1 MIVRSTDL
9 LKNGLLN
16 FFKGVCYMESKLSV
30 NSIIT
35 GGIEI
40 GLKNSLAII
49 VNFILWILTCWI
61 PYINVG
67 TTIGLTVGIIAKASK
82 GEIISVVEIFN
93 PEYRKYM
100 GEYFLTSVLLTIG
113 ILVGMPF
120 GGVPCIVIGIAWSQA
135 LFLAID
141 KGKNPM
147 EAISLSNKVTYGKKG
162 TIFLAYLVFFLV
174 IGVISLVLL
183 AVITSNVA
191 IGVLLYLILMLLAFF
206 VNFGISAY
214 IYKSLCS
221 DL

>member
-9 LKNGLLN
+9 LKKGLLN
-16 FFKGVCYMESKLSV
+16 FFKGVCYMENKLSV

-49 VNFILWILTCWI
+49 VNYILWILTIWI

-67 TTIGLTVGIIAKASK
+67 TTIGLNVGIIAKASK
-82 GEIISVVEIFN
+82 GEVISIVEIFN

-100 GEYFLTSVLLTIG
+100 GEYFLTRGLLSVG
-113 ILVGMPF
+113 IVLGMVFLVGP
-120 GGVPCIVIGIAWSQA
+120 GIVISLAWSQA

-147 EAISLSNKVTYGKKG
+147 EAISLSNKLTYGKKG
-162 TIFLAYLVFFLV
+162 TIFLAYLVASVLIGVLSVIFTLIPVIGALLV
-174 IGVISLVLL
+174 IILVLL
-183 AVITSNVA
+183 AV
-191 IGVLLYLILMLLAFF
+191 F
-206 VNFGISAY
+206 VNFGITAY

>member
-1 MIVRSTDL
+1 
-9 LKNGLLN
+9 
-16 FFKGVCYMESKLSV
+16 MESKLSV

-82 GEIISVVEIFN
+82 GEVISVVEIFN

-100 GEYFLTSVLLTIG
+100 GEYFLTSGLLSVGIVLGMAFMIG
-113 ILVGMPF
+113 PG
-120 GGVPCIVIGIAWSQA
+120 IVISLAWSQA

-162 TIFLAYLVFFLV
+162 TIFLAYLVVFLV
-174 IGVISLVLL
+174 IGVISPVLSL
-183 AVITSNVA
+183 IPG
-191 IGVLLYLILMLLAFF
+191 IGILLNLILMLLVFF
-206 VNFGISAY
+206 INFGITAY

>member
-1 MIVRSTDL
+1 
-9 LKNGLLN
+9 
-16 FFKGVCYMESKLSV
+16 MESKLSV

-49 VNFILWILTCWI
+49 VNYILWILTCWI

-100 GEYFLTSVLLTIG
+100 GEYFLTSGLLSVGIVLGMAFMIG
-113 ILVGMPF
+113 P
-120 GGVPCIVIGIAWSQA
+120 GIAITLAWSQA
-135 LFLAID
+135 LFLTID

-162 TIFLAYLVFFLV
+162 TIFLAYLVVFLV
-174 IGVISLVLL
+174 IGVISAVLSL
-183 AVITSNVA
+183 IPG
-191 IGVLLYLILMLLAFF
+191 IGILLNLILFLLVFF
-206 VNFGISAY
+206 INIGISAY